1 MVPDGNGNAPSTTV
15 PTMQNRS
22 NPPTEELANPQS
34 VSQIRRRLSVDGNH
48 LDIDGVEEMDIEVD
62 NPDSSDAN
70 DESFMGVYAGVSN
83 KGYVPYNPRKV
94 NQDSLLIR
102 EDSITKTLVLGAFE
116 RLAVFQGFIPKS
128 CLSLYKK
135 ALCRQT
141 SNFCFPYSD
150 MFEF

>member
-1 MVPDGNGNAPSTTV
+1 MIPEGNSEVSTTAA
-15 PTMQNRS
+15 PTTKSCSHPPAEELS
-22 NPPTEELANPQS
+22 NPHS

-62 NPDSSDAN
+62 NPNSSDAN

-102 EDSITKTLVLGAFE
+102 EDPITKTLVLGTFDGHGE
-116 RLAVFQGFIPKS
+116 QGQYVSDVRCSFS
-128 CLSLYKK
+128 LSHVVYK
-135 ALCRQT
+135 Q
-141 SNFCFPYSD
+141 
-150 MFEF
+150 